1 MPGVGKKGGVAAK
14 VAMSRVDAARVD
26 ISAALTRSFDASSL
40 ELFCSS
46 TAITDVSSS
55 SSSSSP
61 HVVVHRASFFAGR
74 GGGGGGSSGCGCAH
88 SSCGRCGGRN
98 YSLFHVFIFFRLRM
112 VTSLSFMPDLVLLLL
127 LLLLLTDSDSQT
139 FGSHC
144 SSAVPYSIS
153 SE

>member
-1 MPGVGKKGGVAAK
+1 MAVVGKKGGVAAK

-55 SSSSSP
+55 FSPSSSSTSSSIGLAFL
-61 HVVVHRASFFAGR
+61 HVMV
-74 GGGGGGSSGCGCAH
+74 GGGSSGCGCAH

-98 YSLFHVFIFFRLRM
+98 YSLFHVFIFFRLRI
-112 VTSLSFMPDLVLLLL
+112 TSLSFMPDLVLL
-127 LLLLLTDSDSQT
+127 
-139 FGSHC
+139 H
-144 SSAVPYSIS
+144 
-153 SE
+153 